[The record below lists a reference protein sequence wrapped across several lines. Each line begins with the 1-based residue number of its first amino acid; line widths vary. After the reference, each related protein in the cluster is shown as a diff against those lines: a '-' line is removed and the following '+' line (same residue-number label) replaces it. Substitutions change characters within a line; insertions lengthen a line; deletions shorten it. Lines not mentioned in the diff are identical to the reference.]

1 MTTDNSAQYIT
12 ELAEKLEEAKT
23 RNRLL
28 LCDLTD
34 YKIENAKLRMK
45 VTRLEAELQKTGG
58 QTDD

>member
-1 MTTDNSAQYIT
+1 MADTAAQYIT

-45 VTRLEAELQKTGG
+45 VARLEAELQKIGG